1 MPERSPDDPIIPE
14 DKLDLPEKAYGGADA
29 VQKTTYVKGS
39 GTDPEA
45 VAPPGVPVARV
56 PPGGGQGATWA
67 IIIFLAVGA
76 ALVYLSGFGR

>member
-1 MPERSPDDPIIPE
+1 MSERPPDGPIIPE
-14 DKLDLPEKAYGGADA
+14 DKLELPEAAYGGADA
-29 VQKTTYVKGS
+29 VEKTTYVTGS

-45 VAPPGVPVARV
+45 VKPPGVPVARV